1 MLEFQPGILY
11 NKSCSDFIKIKIIE
25 QENCRFCVEYAGGG
39 TGGEIVAQETL
50 ERIRQAEEKAEAIE
64 QEGKR
69 QAQELLQN
77 GKAEAAA
84 KEKRLT
90 QEAIERGQEQ
100 IRKAEQEAKAV
111 LSRADANAAKA
122 IEALRAQAK
131 QNEQAAVEAVLRR
144 LA

>member
-1 MLEFQPGILY
+1 MVRSWHRKRWNGSGRRRRRLKPLSRRESARR
-11 NKSCSDFIKIKIIE
+11 KSCCK
-25 QENCRFCVEYAGGG
+25 
-39 TGGEIVAQETL
+39 
-50 ERIRQAEEKAEAIE
+50 
-64 QEGKR
+64 
-69 QAQELLQN
+69 N

-122 IEALRAQAK
+122 IR
-131 QNEQAAVEAVLRR
+131 
-144 LA
+144 